1 MSPILL
7 LVLKYVLSICS
18 MWVFASVQTC
28 GSVMVCDVAIYSIGE
43 GTSAPSCV
51 AKSGLNRRPH
61 AHNSAPSSKA
71 ASPHRCASRLV
82 LQPPGSPRTLA
93 LDRKIRHQRDRTG
106 TIKNEKGKG
115 RTALESYSAS
125 RLVVYDVMV
134 ALFSTVLVA
143 CLTRLSH
150 T

>member
-1 MSPILL
+1 MRVTI
-7 LVLKYVLSICS
+7 
-18 MWVFASVQTC
+18 
-28 GSVMVCDVAIYSIGE
+28 GSS
-43 GTSAPSCV
+43 
-51 AKSGLNRRPH
+51 
-61 AHNSAPSSKA
+61 
-71 ASPHRCASRLV
+71 ASRKSSY
-82 LQPPGSPRTLA
+82 PGLRP
-93 LDRKIRHQRDRTG
+93 KIRHQRDRTG

-115 RTALESYSAS
+115 RTAPESYSAS